1 MNRFRRHRDVVA
13 LAAALV
19 LPLGMAAILVPF
31 RSSFANTA
39 SALVLVAVIVAV
51 AVTGNRFT
59 GLVATVSATLWFDL
73 FLTRPYGRLAISHR
87 PDIETAVSLFV
98 VGVIVTELAARNR
111 HHYEAAA
118 EESDYIALIYGL
130 SELVA
135 SGAPANKVVERARGE
150 LIDLLNL
157 RDCRYE
163 PRLSERRVGAPRP
176 RRERYPRGDG
186 VGRPQHGPAQSRG
199 RPARPGSGP
208 GPGPVRAQADPGLPG
223 LAPPPSGSGGDRR
236 PSRRRPPTAVAFS
249 VRRPYVPRRAT
260 LSDVARR
267 PGHFLV
273 VRAGGPG
280 QRTSCHR
287 ARRP

>member
-1 MNRFRRHRDVVA
+1 MNQSWRRRDVIA

-19 LPLGMAAILVPF
+19 LPLGIVAILVPF

-39 SALVLVAVIVAV
+39 SALVLVAAIVAV
-51 AVTGNRFT
+51 AVTGSRFT

-118 EESDYIALIYGL
+118 EESDYVALIYGL

-135 SGAPANKVVERARGE
+135 SGAPAQKVIERGRTE
-150 LIDLLNL
+150 LIDVLNL

-163 PRLSERRVGAPRP
+163 PQLSERRVARLDHDGEVIHVGVVWGA
-176 RRERYPRGDG
+176 
-186 VGRPQHGPAQSRG
+186 HNM
-199 RPARPGSGP
+199 
-208 GPGPVRAQADPGLPG
+208 GLPG
-223 LAPPPSGSGGDRR
+223 PAVDLLVQARGQVLGRFVLRPTPGYPVSLHRR
-236 PSRRRPPTAVAFS
+236 VVAVAIADQ
-249 VRRPYVPRRAT
+249 VGAA
-260 LSDVARR
+260 LSPQLRSA
-267 PGHFLV
+267 
-273 VRAGGPG
+273 
-280 QRTSCHR
+280 
-287 ARRP
+287 